1 MLSSMTATATRSGQ
15 HAGRSWSWE
24 VRSVNGRGLD
34 IRTRMP
40 VGFERLETTMRTA
53 FRKALS
59 RGTVQVSL
67 TLSAPDAATDALDAI
82 PTDRIDAVLR
92 ALDRVQERAV
102 ATGVTLGQPSAA
114 DVLARLTAER
124 STAAPESGDLSAALT
139 TAIGPLLSDLT
150 QARIAEGRS
159 LQRVMSVHLE
169 EASACLTAIRAALPE
184 QTRAARTALRDAYA
198 RILSEITA
206 PDEAR
211 LAQELAMIAV
221 RQDLTEE
228 IDRLTQHVA
237 AAWDA
242 LEADGPVGRRLDFL
256 SQEMMREAGTLCA
269 KAQNAT
275 ISERGIALKLAI
287 DRLREQAQNVE

>member
-206 PDEAR
+206 SDEAR